1 VTAKIRH
8 NTAVP
13 LAAFVTLIGA
23 SAVATQRWW
32 LMPIL
37 LIPAAMVW
45 WGVRAGVDV
54 DTESL
59 RVRGMVGT
67 RELPWSEVT
76 GFRMAR
82 NRVNVTLANGNE
94 VRLPAVTPTVLPA
107 VIKAS
112 GQDLSAQ

>member
-23 SAVATQRWW
+23 SAFATQRWY
-32 LMPIL
+32 LLPIL

-45 WGVRAGVDV
+45 WGWRAGVDV
-54 DTESL
+54 DEESL
-59 RVRGMVGT
+59 RVRGMLGT

-76 GFRMAR
+76 GFRIVR
-82 NRVNVTLANGNE
+82 NRVNVTLENGNE
-94 VRLPAVTPTVLPA
+94 MRLPAVTPTVLPA

-112 GQDLSAQ
+112 GQELSAQ